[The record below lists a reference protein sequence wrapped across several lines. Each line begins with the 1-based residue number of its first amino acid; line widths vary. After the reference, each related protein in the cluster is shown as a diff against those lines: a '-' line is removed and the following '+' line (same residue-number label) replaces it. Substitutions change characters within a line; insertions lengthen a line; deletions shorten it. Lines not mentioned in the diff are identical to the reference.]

1 MAQPM
6 DARTLS
12 KLYALDGPFVTIY
25 LATPSD
31 TEDAAE
37 QLETRWK
44 NVVRD
49 LRDASLDEAT
59 IDALTAA
66 RGDHGRGGTRVL
78 VAAHGTVQLAMSLPQ
93 PPPQEVLV
101 TGQLPRLVPLLDAIK
116 LQIPHVVVLADR
128 TGADVLAYTSGPDPV
143 EAESITSDRFP
154 SRKVHAGGWS
164 SLRYD
169 HDVEETW
176 DKSAR
181 DVAGL
186 VERVARDIDARLVLA
201 SGDERALQ
209 LLGQHLPTHLIDAFV
224 EIGGGGRAR
233 DGSEGV
239 IADEVLR
246 VLADTVA
253 ADTVELLEKYA
264 EARGQDAAPAERAP
278 HLGGGRGGGRAAE
291 GVAATIEALR
301 KGQVETLVLT
311 DTRDSDRTAFFG
323 PDAAHVAVT
332 AQALLDL
339 GVEQPWE
346 APLDEVLVRSALLT
360 GADVR
365 FVGGGME
372 QAPAEGVGALLRYAD

>member
-1 MAQPM
+1 M

-12 KLYALDGPFVTIY
+12 KLYAMDGPFVTIY

-31 TEDAAE
+31 VENAAE
-37 QLETRWK
+37 RLETRWK
-44 NVVRD
+44 NVARE
-49 LRDASLDEAT
+49 LTDAGVDAAT
-59 IDALTAA
+59 VQALADA
-66 RGDHGRGGTRVL
+66 RGPHDRGNTRVL
-78 VAAHGTVQLAMSLPQ
+78 VAAHGTVHLAISLPQ
-93 PPPQEVLV
+93 PPAREVV
-101 TGQLPRLVPLLDAIK
+101 ETAQLPRLVPLLDALK
-116 LQIPHVVVLADR
+116 LQLPHVVVLADR

-143 EAESITSDRFP
+143 ETESVTTDRFP

-176 DKSAR
+176 EQSAR
-181 DVAGL
+181 DVAAL
-186 VERVARDIDARLVLA
+186 VERVASDIDARVVLA

-209 LLGQHLPTHLIDAFV
+209 LLGQHLPTRLVDAFV
-224 EIGGGGRAR
+224 AIGGGGRAQ

-246 VLADTVA
+246 VLADRLA
-253 ADTVELLEKYA
+253 ADTIELLEKFS
-264 EARGQDAAPAERAP
+264 EERGQDD
-278 HLGGGRGGGRAAE
+278 RAADGIE
-291 GVAATIEALR
+291 ATIDALR
-301 KGQVETLVLT
+301 KGQVGTLILT
-311 DTRDSDRTAFFG
+311 DARDAGRTAFFG
-323 PDAAHVAVT
+323 PDAAHVALSPHE
-332 AQALLDL
+332 LLDL

-365 FVGGGME
+365 FVGGGTE

>member
-1 MAQPM
+1 M

-12 KLYALDGPFVTIY
+12 KLYAIDGPFVTIY

-49 LRDASLDEAT
+49 LADAGVDAAT
-59 IDALTAA
+59 TQALTAA
-66 RGDHGRGGTRVL
+66 RGTHDRGNTRVL
-78 VAAHGTVQLAMSLPQ
+78 VAAHGTVHLATSLPQ
-93 PPPQEVLV
+93 PPAQEGLI

-116 LQIPHVVVLADR
+116 LQVPHVVVLADR

-143 EAESITSDRFP
+143 ETESVTTDRFP
-154 SRKVHAGGWS
+154 SRKVHAGGWA

-176 DKSAR
+176 EKSAR

-209 LLGQHLPTHLIDAFV
+209 LLSQHLPTHLIDGFV

-264 EARGQDAAPAERAP
+264 EARGQDSAAAD
-278 HLGGGRGGGRAAE
+278 
-291 GVAATIEALR
+291 GVVATIEALR

-311 DTRDSDRTAFFG
+311 DIRDSSRTAFFG
-323 PDAAHVAVT
+323 PDAAHIT
-332 AQALLDL
+332 LSAQELLDL

-346 APLDEVLVRSALLT
+346 APLEEILVRSALLT

-365 FVGGGME
+365 FVGGGTE